1 MITKKNLLKRNW
13 KQTTGTFFDVDDRT
27 ELIAKYF
34 HLVSLQ
40 NALAATAAPFQG
52 QYSGFE
58 AYPYAAAATGE
69 TRCYYFIVNVKVF
82 KKMFRII

>member
-1 MITKKNLLKRNW
+1 M
-13 KQTTGTFFDVDDRT
+13 
-27 ELIAKYF
+27 
-34 HLVSLQ
+34 SLQ